1 VIAASKVA
9 ARMID
14 SFALPASLMP
24 EPLLPS
30 PLVMPPELVVQQH
43 LPATT
48 AAATA
53 GTAAETSGT
62 SEADAAAAD
71 AAAGANRAAALHSPH
86 TVSSRR
92 NGTAPPVLAVGKQQH
107 KQQHYSLK
115 LQAHTYCHLCV
126 QLSAC
131 ISVTHVKTVHSAMIA
146 VTA

>member
-1 VIAASKVA
+1 
-9 ARMID
+9 
-14 SFALPASLMP
+14 MP
-24 EPLLPS
+24 EPLLPL

-43 LPATT
+43 LPAT

-71 AAAGANRAAALHSPH
+71 AAAGASRAAALHSPH

-107 KQQHYSLK
+107 PLI
-115 LQAHTYCHLCV
+115 L
-126 QLSAC
+126 
-131 ISVTHVKTVHSAMIA
+131 
-146 VTA
+146 